1 MFATLTQ
8 YIRRNLVPDCFK
20 RIYRAVRHPPLPTNP
35 EKELSMSIY
44 RELAAAKGTI
54 NGDIVSLNGVSI
66 RVEPP
71 RVIETIHEVLLSDDY
86 RFFEDSSTYVMID
99 VGMNVGITAISKA
112 SDPRFM
118 KIYAFEP
125 LKPTYTLALANI
137 ELNPLL
143 KSKINTFNFGLSDQD
158 QELVIKFTPDHIMS
172 ISSESTF
179 DICFERNL
187 SEERIQLKKASAV
200 LEAIMRRHKADS
212 PAKIFLKV
220 DCEGAEFKIMNDLQA
235 KGLLEHVDI
244 AIIEWHRKD
253 PAPILNLLSSNG
265 FFYFLERKNVEWNVG
280 LIKAVRTS
288 PSRK

>member
-8 YIRRNLVPDCFK
+8 YIRRNLVPDGFK
-20 RIYRAVRHPPLPTNP
+20 RIYRAVRHPPLPTSP

-44 RELAAAKGTI
+44 RELAAAKGMI
-54 NGDIVSLNGVSI
+54 NGDTVSLNGVSI

-86 RFFEDSSTYVMID
+86 RFFEDSPTYVMID
-99 VGMNVGITAISKA
+99 VGMNVGITALSKA

-125 LKPTYTLALANI
+125 LKPTYALALANI

-143 KSKINTFNFGLSDQD
+143 KSKIDTFNFGLSDED
-158 QELVIKFTPDHIMS
+158 EELVIKFTPDHIMS

-179 DICFERNL
+179 DTCFKQNL
-187 SEERIQLKKASAV
+187 SDESIQLKKASAV
-200 LEAIMRRHKADS
+200 LEPIMRRHKADS

-220 DCEGAEFKIMNDLQA
+220 DCEGAEFKIMNDLQT
-235 KGLLEHVDI
+235 KGLLEYVDI

-253 PAPILNLLSSNG
+253 PGTILKLLSSNG